1 MDTKQYHSHGGQKM
15 GVKIAEMAG
24 GIALLIIEAMIILAV
39 LEISCRLFFWVRERE
54 GEGE

>member
-39 LEISCRLFFWVRERE
+39 LEISCRLFFWIRERK
-54 GEGE
+54 